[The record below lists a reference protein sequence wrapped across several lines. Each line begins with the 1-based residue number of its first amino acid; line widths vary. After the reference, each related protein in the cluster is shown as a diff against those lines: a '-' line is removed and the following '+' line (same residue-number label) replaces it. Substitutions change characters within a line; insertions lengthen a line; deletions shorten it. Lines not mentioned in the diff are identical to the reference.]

1 MMLEVVPVLSQVN
14 FLLMGVL
21 CSKLL
26 TILWK
31 VDVFSS
37 DLCFFFF
44 LCCCAVMPLI
54 WWVIYYATQVG
65 KRLRHLTK
73 HPRKKIQSFA
83 SDLMEMWKDIVIKE
97 TNKNRKNESLDD
109 KDSVKV
115 ETVDAETAKAQKVM
129 KASSVKVEKAESIK
143 VEKIERNGMPS
154 SEKVLRS
161 DAVKAGR
168 KVQSVDVGKVEK
180 TDSPINVK
188 VEKITKEEKQASAV
202 KKPSIGPGAPPKLT
216 AMIKSNDAT
225 RDKVRELLRDALS
238 KVSGEADGDTRDEV
252 NACDPIR
259 VAVSVESVL
268 FEKWGSSLGAQK
280 AKYRSVMFNLK
291 DANNPDFRRRV
302 LLGQVKPEWLVDM
315 STADMAS
322 DKRRHENQKIE
333 EKALFDC
340 ERGAPPKETTDQ
352 FRCGRCGQRKCTYYQ
367 MQTRSADEPMTTYVT
382 CVNCNN
388 HWKFC

>member
-1 MMLEVVPVLSQVN
+1 
-14 FLLMGVL
+14 
-21 CSKLL
+21 
-26 TILWK
+26 
-31 VDVFSS
+31 
-37 DLCFFFF
+37 
-44 LCCCAVMPLI
+44 MPLI

-180 TDSPINVK
+180 TDSPKNVE
-188 VEKITKEEKQASAV
+188 VEKITKEREASSAV
-202 KKPSIGPGAPPKLT
+202 KCR
-216 AMIKSNDAT
+216 N
-225 RDKVRELLRDALS
+225 LS
-238 KVSGEADGDTRDEV
+238 K
-252 NACDPIR
+252 
-259 VAVSVESVL
+259 
-268 FEKWGSSLGAQK
+268 
-280 AKYRSVMFNLK
+280 
-291 DANNPDFRRRV
+291 
-302 LLGQVKPEWLVDM
+302 
-315 STADMAS
+315 
-322 DKRRHENQKIE
+322 
-333 EKALFDC
+333 
-340 ERGAPPKETTDQ
+340 
-352 FRCGRCGQRKCTYYQ
+352 
-367 MQTRSADEPMTTYVT
+367 
-382 CVNCNN
+382 
-388 HWKFC
+388 